1 MAAGPTCGAFTV
13 LSRFVGEVWCTDD
26 RRGQTM
32 REAGHE
38 FAPQG
43 EGNAISVEFNL
54 MYRWHATSSQADT
67 AWVDAIFQQMFDGKS
82 GAEVR

>member
-1 MAAGPTCGAFTV
+1 M
-13 LSRFVGEVWCTDD
+13 
-26 RRGQTM
+26 M

-43 EGNAISVEFNL
+43 EGNVVSVEFNL
-54 MYRWHATSSQADT
+54 MYRWHATTSQADT